1 MHKRTAWRKTGP
13 LRGRRGSHMY
23 QIIDGK
29 RISQE
34 IKDEL
39 KEKVAA
45 MKAEGVERCLAVIQV
60 GSDPAS
66 SVYVNNK
73 KKACEYIGIKS
84 LSYELP
90 EETTEAEL
98 LELIGSLNAREDVN
112 GILVQLPVP
121 EHIDEDKVLLAIA
134 PQKDVDGFHPVNV
147 GNLSIGR
154 PGYVS
159 CTPAGV
165 IQLLKR
171 SGIEIAGRECVVLG
185 RSNIVGKPMAMLL
198 LRENGTVTVCHSR
211 TKDLKE
217 ITRRADILVVAVGKP
232 KLVDADYV
240 KEGAV
245 VIDVGIH
252 RNENNKLCGDV
263 DFDSVAPHVSAIT
276 PVPGGVGPMTIAML
290 MNNCVEGCR

>member
-1 MHKRTAWRKTGP
+1 
-13 LRGRRGSHMY
+13 MY

-29 RISQE
+29 KISQE

-39 KEKVAA
+39 REK
-45 MKAEGVERCLAVIQV
+45 MAELKQKGGSRCLAVIQV
-60 GSDPAS
+60 GDDPAS

-73 KKACEYIGIKS
+73 KKACEYLGIDS
-84 LSYELP
+84 ESYHLP
-90 EETTEAEL
+90 EETTEKEL
-98 LELIGSLNAREDVN
+98 LELIDELNRKPEVN
-112 GILVQLPVP
+112 GILVQLPLP
-121 EHIDEDKVLLAIA
+121 KQIDENKILLAIS
-134 PQKDVDGFHPVNV
+134 PEKDVDGFHPVNV

-154 PGYVS
+154 PGFVS

-171 SGIEIAGRECVVLG
+171 SGIEIEGKECVVLG

-217 ITRRADILVVAVGKP
+217 ITKRADILVAAIGKP
-232 KLVDADYV
+232 KFIDADYV

-252 RNENNKLCGDV
+252 RNENGKLCGDV
-263 DFDSVAPHVSAIT
+263 DFESVAPHCAAIT

-290 MNNCVEGCR
+290 MNNCVEGIR